1 MNTRA
6 RAKAAEQFGLL
17 TRRDA
22 LDAGMTPSLITAAI
36 RSGDLVVVRRGVYAL
51 GDVWAELDEYR
62 GRHRLRSRAATLV
75 MHRGWVLS
83 HDSSADEHDLQLL
96 RPAEPHVHITRPGF
110 TSAWTR
116 YGVKHHY
123 ARYRPSQVTE
133 VEGVAVL
140 DMARTV
146 ADVAR
151 EHGEQAGV
159 VTADSAMRHGVSR
172 TQLLEAVAPMDQW
185 PYSTF
190 ARNAIDLADP
200 RAENANESLG
210 RLLVMELGIG
220 DPDPQFPVRTEEG
233 IKWCDIRVGNHLFE
247 CDGRIKFLPPERGGV
262 ASRPVEDILWDEKK
276 RERLVSARMLG
287 VSRIVY
293 ADYWGD
299 NRAAAIK
306 RLKAEYAISEA
317 RFGAELDPRLAR
329 EAAEIRARFGWRD
342 RVEIDRS
349 A

>member
-6 RAKAAEQFGLL
+6 RAKAAEQSGLL

-22 LDAGMTPSLITAAI
+22 LDAGMAPSRITAAI
-36 RSGDLVVVRRGVYAL
+36 REGDLVVVRRGVYAL
-51 GDVWAELDEYR
+51 GDVWADLDEYR

-83 HDSSADEHDLQLL
+83 HDSSADEHGLELL
-96 RPAEPHVHITRPGF
+96 RPANPHVHITRPGF

-123 ARYRPSQVTE
+123 ARYRPSQVVE
-133 VEGVAVL
+133 VHGMQTL

-146 ADVAR
+146 ADISR

-159 VTADSAMRHGVSR
+159 VTADSAMRHGVTR
-172 TQLLEAVAPMDQW
+172 AELWEAVSPMDQW
-185 PYSTF
+185 PYSTH
-190 ARNAIDLADP
+190 ARSAIDLADP

-210 RLLVMELGIG
+210 RLMVREAALGE
-220 DPDPQFPVRTEEG
+220 PDPQFPVRTAEG
-233 IKWCDIRVGNHLFE
+233 IKWCDIRVGNHIFE

-262 ASRPVEDILWDEKK
+262 AVRPVEDVLWDEKK
-276 RERLVSARMLG
+276 RERLIAAQGLG
-287 VSRIVY
+287 VSRILFE
-293 ADYWGD
+293 DYWGSK
-299 NRAAAIK
+299 RTMAIK
-306 RLKAEYAISEA
+306 RMQAEYAISEA
-317 RFGAELDPRLAR
+317 RFGLELDPRLAR
-329 EAAEIRARFGWRD
+329 DATEIRARFGLRD
-342 RVEIDRS
+342 RVEAHRS